1 MKGFFSQRLQRH
13 QKQMSRYLRYVFND
27 HFAIL
32 ITFLMGGL
40 GLYYSN
46 FLKTLPRPFPQGG
59 IVLLLIWLALLSVG
73 KLATLVKPADLIF
86 LLAKEK
92 QMADYLAQALRYSMW
107 LPFGVSFLVV
117 GATMPLVVVC
127 LLYTSDAADEL

>member
-32 ITFLMGGL
+32 STFLMGGL

-46 FLKTLPRPFPQGG
+46 LLKTLLGRSLKGDR
-59 IVLLLIWLALLSVG
+59 IAIDLVG
-73 KLATLVKPADLIF
+73 TF
-86 LLAKEK
+86 
-92 QMADYLAQALRYSMW
+92 
-107 LPFGVSFLVV
+107 VSRQV
-117 GATMPLVVVC
+117 GNIGE
-127 LLYTSDAADEL
+127 TSRFDFSFS

>member
-1 MKGFFSQRLQRH
+1 MKGFFSQRLQRY

-32 ITFLMGGL
+32 STFLMGGL

-46 FLKTLPRPFPQGG
+46 LLKTLPRPFPQGG

-73 KLATLVKPADLIF
+73 KLATLVKPADLII
-86 LLAKEK
+86 LLAK
-92 QMADYLAQALRYSMW
+92 
-107 LPFGVSFLVV
+107 
-117 GATMPLVVVC
+117 
-127 LLYTSDAADEL
+127 

>member
-46 FLKTLPRPFPQGG
+46 FLKRSSAVPSGG

-92 QMADYLAQALRYSMW
+92 QMADYLAQALRYSIW

-117 GATMPLVVVC
+117 GATMPLVVVV
-127 LLYTSDAADEL
+127 TEQTFASFSFI